1 MAINWDEVR
10 RKAQER
16 GKANEQYIKSIQRA
30 ATPSLP
36 RAMPPLP
43 KAQPQNFRNAPALT
57 KITPEQQAKN
67 TNLFLEELRSNQG
80 GVAAGAA
87 GVAAGLVG
95 GGKQY
100 MAAETRQEIE
110 DNPSLS
116 RAFTGG
122 QIAGSIPGF
131 AAPYK
136 AAAPIVGNAVS
147 KIPAVAN
154 MGRIGQA
161 VTKSV
166 ATDLA
171 VGLPLNA
178 NYALNSEGLTG
189 AEAAKSIG
197 INTAIDLITGG
208 ILETVPLILKSGKRV
223 ASQAEFNSL
232 SVPEK
237 QEAVLMLT
245 GPTHEQKL
253 LTGVNWIEPNRPDF
267 YVNRGGAASP
277 DVSQVQIA
285 GQLPAPEK
293 INPSF
298 NPTRRTIAN
307 PYADFNREY
316 RRTVDGVAD
325 YIRNYKGKGVQV
337 GVIPKNSDEL
347 MRDGVI
353 RYSQSDNDLWYQDF
367 FKEHGRAP
375 LKSEAEDIAKEL
387 VDDSLRRGSGE
398 FLNEDLYDLLKYAE
412 YKDTPLPRINKEVPK
427 VIQPPQLPRANRE
440 TPFTITRGEMSG
452 TLTKAQPGIPAQ
464 ASIKPVQPTL
474 PKKGIEAPKEQ
485 MFTKNGDFKSVGA
498 DTFRPEKSVDE
509 LVNKFGAIP
518 KGEQPRAREVDIPKK
533 TDYGDVQQHA
543 RTLQESAIVDDTLFN
558 DINDAI
564 REGSFTKPTK
574 SNRTAVENANSALE
588 QSGLDESVNKFR
600 SVLSADKQPTSEDIA
615 LGNRVLQELQKQ
627 GRYGEA
633 VDVAI
638 DLSQM
643 LSETGRT
650 LQAARIAK
658 RLSPEGRLMYATRIA
673 DKITK
678 KTGKKIT
685 LSDETIEQI
694 SKANTEDEIV
704 KANQKAAVEMWN
716 QTPANWIDKINSWRY
731 MAMLTNPKTHIRNIV
746 GNALFVPA
754 REFKNLIGAGLERAL
769 IKDGVRTKAVLNP
782 IKDKA
787 IMDFASNDFANVKSL
802 LKNEGK
808 LDDNIRNL
816 DAKVF
821 NTKVLEGIRKL
832 NLGALDAEDTWFMKF
847 AYDSSLAQYMKAN
860 KLTAENM
867 VGEALE
873 AGRKYAM
880 NEALKAT
887 YRDFNALANII
898 SRGKA
903 NLASGKYG
911 PLGKAGGIALE
922 GMIPFAKTPLNIV
935 KRGVAYSPANLVR
948 GIVNLGRVKSGKVTA
963 TEAIDQLA
971 SGLSGTALLALGTY
985 LGYNNIVKGKEGEY
999 KDKLYNYNQMLGS
1012 QNYSLNIDGKSYT
1025 LDWAAPLSMPFFVGV
1040 ELSKAIKDN
1049 NADFAAVLDSM
1060 TKISDP
1066 IINLSMLKGINDI
1079 ATNNF
1084 EGLGQM
1090 AFDIG
1095 TGYLGQYNPTLFG
1108 QVARTIDPVRRSTI
1122 STAETGTERGLE
1134 KFGRKQIAKIPIAS
1148 KKLEPYVD
1156 LWGGEQKNAGA
1167 VENFLSPGY
1176 FKQENITPVD
1186 KELQSLIGKLDE
1198 ETAKKIIPTST
1209 AYQYTIESA
1218 GLPYRMTEREST
1230 AYQKTR
1236 GQESFKG
1243 LEKLFKSSGYRT
1255 MTQEEKV
1262 AAIGKVYSAAAQKA
1276 KYEYFDSKGLP
1287 VTLAL
1292 DKDTQSKYAEVKHLM
1307 TDKNFYKAVEIT
1319 RGLSRDIEKAYALQG
1334 LPRVPDKLYDTFGI
1348 SAETVSKAIE
1358 LKSAGVSAEQY
1369 ETALTT
1375 ANTNGNQNVSK
1386 AEAMAY
1392 LDSTDLDQQKKYALL
1407 KALVPNLKDKNNPY
1421 Y

>member
-208 ILETVPLILKSGKRV
+208 ILEAVPLILKSGKRV

-232 SVPEK
+232 SAPEK
-237 QEAVLMLT
+237 QEVVLMLT
-245 GPTHEQKL
+245 GPTREQKL
-253 LTGVNWIEPNRPDF
+253 LTGINWIEPNRPDF
-267 YVNRGGAASP
+267 YVNRGGVASP

-285 GQLPAPEK
+285 GQLPAPARLPV
-293 INPSF
+293 NPI
-298 NPTRRTIAN
+298 RRALARPQAPVLPN
-307 PYADFNREY
+307 YYVNMGG
-316 RRTVDGVAD
+316 TVSPDLNVA
-325 YIRNYKGKGVQV
+325 
-337 GVIPKNSDEL
+337 
-347 MRDGVI
+347 
-353 RYSQSDNDLWYQDF
+353 
-367 FKEHGRAP
+367 H
-375 LKSEAEDIAKEL
+375 
-387 VDDSLRRGSGE
+387 
-398 FLNEDLYDLLKYAE
+398 
-412 YKDTPLPRINKEVPK
+412 TPLLPSPAEGAA
-427 VIQPPQLPRANRE
+427 PQLPRASRE
-440 TPFTITRGEMSG
+440 AVYTLTPDEIVSGRITRLPQRTEPTAIPRGKVYSGTPRQLRPDSYAAARGQREAPFTVTPGE
-452 TLTKAQPGIPAQ
+452 LPKAPRPIPKA
-464 ASIKPVQPTL
+464 PVQAPSVLVQTRSQNLGATL
-474 PKKGIEAPKEQ
+474 PRAGTQVQNARL
-485 MFTKNGDFKSVGA
+485 SVGA
-498 DTFRPEKSVDE
+498 DTARNRTAEQLIDKY
-509 LVNKFGAIP
+509 GAVP
-518 KGEQPRAREVDIPKK
+518 KGEAPRAREVEIPKR
-533 TDYGDVQQHA
+533 TDYGDTQQYA
-543 RTLQESAIVDDTLFN
+543 RTLQESAIVDDTLYR
-558 DINDAI
+558 DINEAVL
-564 REGSFTKPTK
+564 EGSFTKPTIGNK
-574 SNRTAVENANSALE
+574 TVVDNANETIS
-588 QSGLDESVNKFR
+588 QGLDQAVTKFR
-600 SVLSADKQPTSEDIA
+600 SVLMANKYPTSYDIA

-627 GRYGEA
+627 GRYGDA
-633 VDVAI
+633 LDVAI
-638 DLSQM
+638 DLSQL